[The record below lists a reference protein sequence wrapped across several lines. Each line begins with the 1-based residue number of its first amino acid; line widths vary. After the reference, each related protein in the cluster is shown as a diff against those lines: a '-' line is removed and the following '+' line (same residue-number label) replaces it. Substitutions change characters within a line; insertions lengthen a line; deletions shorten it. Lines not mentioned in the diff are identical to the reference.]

1 MALAEHQITLEI
13 VNDGALDEK
22 QIIRLEN
29 LNTDVNGGIGYILSD
44 ITGDFGEDEIYVDV
58 DTFSAQGVSQVFTYS
73 TAWSPSLDTW
83 GIILEDGITDGITF
97 AAGDTFTVTIAGKEG
112 VTGTLE
118 AQGESIVEIGTAVQ
132 QQEETLAEVQDDIDE
147 VATAIAKELVAS
159 GYAKI
164 TASPS
169 VELGKTDSAW
179 KMLITNTAIELV
191 KDLKKV
197 ATLGQD
203 PENLSQT
210 ILKADNARLATVKLR
225 SANADSICI
234 LGIVAQSNGHIS
246 LKEI

>member
-58 DTFSAQGVSQVFTYS
+58 DTFSAQGDSQVFTYS
-73 TAWSPSLDTW
+73 TAWSPSLETW
-83 GIILEDGITDGITF
+83 GVILEDGTVP

-118 AQGESIVEIGTAVQ
+118 AQGESIVEIGSALQ
-132 QQEETLAEVQDDIDE
+132 QQGETIADIQDDVDD
-147 VATAIAKELVAS
+147 VAEAIANELVAS

-179 KMLITNTAIELV
+179 KMLITNIAIRLV
-191 KDLKKV
+191 KNSSPV
-197 ATLGQD
+197 ASLAQD
-203 PENLSQT
+203 VDNPNET
-210 ILKADNARLATVKLR
+210 TLKADNARLANLKLR
-225 SANADSICI
+225 SADGRGV
-234 LGIVAQSNGHIS
+234 LGIVAQSNGHVS

>member
-1 MALAEHQITLEI
+1 MALAENQVTLQI
-13 VNDGALDEK
+13 VNDGALDET
-22 QIIRLEN
+22 QVIQLSN
-29 LNTDVNGGIGYILSD
+29 LATDVNGGIGYIISD
-44 ITGDFGEDEIYVDV
+44 ITGDFGDDEVFVDV
-58 DTFSAQGVSQVFTYS
+58 DTFSAQGDSQVFTYTTS
-73 TAWSPSLDTW
+73 WSPSLTTW
-83 GIILEDGITDGITF
+83 GVIMDDGLTF
-97 AAGDTFTVTIAGKEG
+97 TNGDTFTVTIVSKEG
-112 VTGTLE
+112 VAGELE
-118 AQGESIVEIGTAVQ
+118 TQSEDIIALGAALDQQGEDISDI
-132 QQEETLAEVQDDIDE
+132 QDDVIQVTE
-147 VATAIAKELVAS
+147 QLANELVAS

-164 TASPS
+164 TALPS

-203 PENLSQT
+203 PESLSQT

>member
-1 MALAEHQITLEI
+1 MALAEHQITLEV

-58 DTFSAQGVSQVFTYS
+58 DTFSAQGDSQVFTYS

-83 GIILEDGITDGITF
+83 GIILEDGITF

-147 VATAIAKELVAS
+147 VAEAIAKELVAS

-164 TASPS
+164 TALPS

-179 KMLITNTAIELV
+179 KMLITNAAIQ
-191 KDLKKV
+191 LKKNVEIV
-197 ATLGQD
+197 ASLAQDIENVNQTTLR
-203 PENLSQT
+203 
-210 ILKADNARLATVKLR
+210 ADNARLATVKLR
-225 SANADSICI
+225 SSNTDNKCV